1 MKRPRN
7 WEEAFDEIVDEHD
20 ALWVCLDNIVSLW
33 DMEASMAEIEN
44 AMTRARV
51 ILNETRTEQPE

>member
-1 MKRPRN
+1 MKPNN

-33 DMEASMAEIEN
+33 DMEASMSEIEN
-44 AMTRARV
+44 AMARAKI
-51 ILNETRTEQPE
+51 ILNETKPEGE

>member
-1 MKRPRN
+1 MN
-7 WEEAFDEIVDEHD
+7 ELANEHD

-44 AMTRARV
+44 AMTRAKV